1 MSGQTIRSQGQER
14 RAFWRTPVI
23 WSGYLLINGRRTD
36 CVVLD
41 VSANGAKLRLLGDT
55 VITGPIA
62 MLEVPRL
69 GAFSADVAW
78 SRENRIGLCFREGLA
93 SAALRLSAVLPEDRV
108 LH

>member
-1 MSGQTIRSQGQER
+1 MSGQTIRLQGQER

-23 WSGYLLINGRRTD
+23 WSGSLLIHGRRAD

-41 VSANGAKLRLLGDT
+41 VSANGAKLRLLGGT
-55 VITGPIA
+55 VLTGPIV

-69 GAFSADVAW
+69 GAFSANVAW
-78 SRENRIGLCFREGLA
+78 SGENRVGLCFREGLA
-93 SAALRLSAVLPEDRV
+93 SAALRLSAVLPDDRV